1 MEGAT
6 QQVDVTV
13 SDELLRQKLKR
24 ANDTIATLQQQ
35 LNQLQEETGQYSR
48 VRAERLDISK

>member
-1 MEGAT
+1 MGGAT

-35 LNQLQEETGQYSR
+35 LNQLQEEAGQYS
-48 VRAERLDISK
+48 S